1 MCILVIRTLKGVKM
15 RDTQCKATFFIGDKE
30 YTYFSLHK
38 AASHF
43 TITLSKLP
51 YTIRILL
58 ENLLAH
64 YDGDIVKEKD
74 IEKLAK
80 WEKKQ
85 KKIAE
90 IAYYPSRVVMQDFTG
105 VPCIVDFAAL
115 RDAMLAYGGDP
126 ADINPVVPIDLIVD
140 HSVQVD
146 YFGSKDALSQN
157 LSMEYGR
164 NEERYALLKWS
175 QKAFDNIRIFP
186 PGAGIVHQ
194 VNLEYIATVVTQK
207 EKEGEVI
214 LSPDTLI
221 GTDSHTTMINALGV
235 MGWGVG
241 GIEAEA
247 VALGEPYSMKIPEV
261 LGVRLVGKLAVGVT
275 ATDMV
280 LHVTQMLREEDVVE
294 KFVEFFGEGMQ
305 ALSLPD
311 RATIANMSPEYGATM
326 GFFPVDE
333 ETLRY
338 MRLTNR
344 SEEAEIAEAYLKK
357 QNLFYDAN
365 TEAEYSA
372 VVELALS
379 SIVPSIAGPSRP
391 QDRIA
396 LSDVKNEFLNMLSCD
411 YGRKVDIES
420 IYVLEDEISVQDET
434 SISTCRVTSGEVC
447 ETIKLTK
454 QDVEIC
460 DGSVVIAAITSCTNT
475 SNPSVMIG
483 AGLLARN
490 AVEKG
495 LSVPTYVKT
504 SLAPGSK
511 VVEAYLKEAGLLVYL
526 EELGFQIVGYG
537 CTTCIGNSG
546 PLDDEIQKAIVEKE
560 LIVSAVLSGN
570 RNFEARIHP
579 QVKTN
584 FLASPPLVL
593 AYALAGKMWIDFE
606 EESLGLG
613 NDGKPVYLKDIWPS
627 IEEIDSIIASVLR
640 PRMFEEKYADIL
652 EGEERWKRLEVP
664 DDKIFHWDKDS
675 TYLRL
680 PPYFENFSKDA
691 SLIEDIQEAKILLLL
706 GDSITTDHISP
717 AGKIPEEYPA
727 GQYLQGHNVAVK
739 NFNSYGSRRGNHE
752 VMMRGTF
759 ANERIKNRLVK
770 PKEGGYTLH
779 FPQKEEM
786 FIYDAA
792 MHYKVENV
800 PLIVLSGDDYGMGSS
815 RDWAAKGAQ
824 LLGVK
829 AVIATSYERIH
840 RNNLV
845 GMGVLPLEFKEG
857 ESAETLGLDGS
868 ESFTLKGLDE
878 VKAGGILKVNVL
890 KEDSTTLTF
899 EVHVRLDTPVDLKYY
914 LNGGILPYVLRERL
928 RGALS

>member
-1 MCILVIRTLKGVKM
+1 MY
-15 RDTQCKATFFIGDKE
+15 DTQFKTFLHIADKK
-30 YTYFSLHK
+30 YTCFSLTDI
-38 AASHF
+38 ASHF
-43 TITLSKLP
+43 NISLSKLP

-64 YDGDIVKEKD
+64 YDDDIVTLGD

-80 WEKKQ
+80 WKKRQ
-85 KKIAE
+85 DTVEE

-115 RDAMLAYGGDP
+115 RDAMLENGGDP
-126 ADINPVVPIDLIVD
+126 ADINPMVPIDLIVD

-157 LSMEYGR
+157 LTMEYER
-164 NEERYALLKWS
+164 NKERYALLKWS
-175 QKAFDNIRIFP
+175 QEAFDNIRIFP

-194 VNLEYIATVVTQK
+194 VNLEYIATVVTQIQ
-207 EKEGEVI
+207 KEGEVI

-221 GTDSHTTMINALGV
+221 GTDSHTTMINGLGV
-235 MGWGVG
+235 IGWGVG

-261 LGVRLVGKLAVGVT
+261 IGVRLVGKLPVGAT

-280 LHVTQMLREEDVVE
+280 LRVTQMLREEDVVE
-294 KFVEFFGEGMQ
+294 KFVEYFGEGMQ

-338 MRLTNR
+338 LRLSNR
-344 SEEAEIAEAYLKK
+344 SKEADIAEAYLKT
-357 QNLFYDAN
+357 QTLFYDAS
-365 TEAEYSA
+365 TEAEYSK
-372 VVELALS
+372 VVELDLS
-379 SIVPSIAGPSRP
+379 TIVPSIAGPSRP

-396 LSDVKNEFLNMLSCD
+396 LSDMKSEFLNMLHCD
-411 YGRKVDIES
+411 YGRKIDTLS
-420 IYVLEDEISVQDET
+420 INVLEDEMSVSNDT
-434 SISTCRVTSGEVC
+434 PIDNCRVTSGQAC
-447 ETIKLTK
+447 EIIRLGGEE
-454 QDVEIC
+454 VEIC

-495 LSVPTYVKT
+495 LSVPSYVKT

-511 VVEAYLKEAGLLVYL
+511 VVEAYLKEAGLLPYL
-526 EELGFQIVGYG
+526 ETLGFQIVGYG

-546 PLDDEIQKAIVEKE
+546 PLDAEIQKAIVEKE

-593 AYALAGKMWIDFE
+593 AYALAGKMWVDFE
-606 EESLGLG
+606 TEALGMG
-613 NDGKPVYLKDIWPS
+613 KDGKPVYLKDIWPS
-627 IEEIDSIIASVLR
+627 LEEIDAIISSTLK
-640 PRMFEEKYADIL
+640 PSMFEEKYADIL
-652 EGEERWKRLEVP
+652 EGEERWKTLKIPE
-664 DDKIFHWDKDS
+664 DKIFHWDKNS

-680 PPYFENFSKDA
+680 PPYFEYFRKEVSMIPD
-691 SLIEDIQEAKILLLL
+691 IEDAKALLLL
-706 GDSITTDHISP
+706 GDSVTTDHISP
-717 AGKIPEEYPA
+717 AGKIPGEYPA
-727 GQYLQGHNVAVK
+727 GQYLQAHGVEIK
-739 NFNSYGSRRGNHE
+739 DFNSYGSRRGNHE

-759 ANERIKNRLVK
+759 ANERIKNRLVT

-779 FPQKEEM
+779 FPKKEEM

-792 MHYKVENV
+792 MHYKAEKV
-800 PLIVLSGDDYGMGSS
+800 PLVVLCGDDYGMGSS
-815 RDWAAKGAQ
+815 RDWAAKGTQ
-824 LLGVK
+824 LLGVR

-857 ESAETLGLDGS
+857 ESSDTFGLDGS
-868 ESFTLKGLDE
+868 ESFSIEGLAE
-878 VKAGGILKVNVL
+878 VKPGSTLNVRVK
-890 KEDSTTLTF
+890 KEDGTFLSF
-899 EVHVRLDTPVDLKYY
+899 EVLVRLDTPVDLKYY
-914 LNGGILPYVLRERL
+914 INGGILPYVLRERL
-928 RGALS
+928 S

>member
-1 MCILVIRTLKGVKM
+1 M
-15 RDTQCKATFFIGDKE
+15 TQKQFKKKLQLGDKT
-30 YTYFSLHK
+30 YTYFSLDDI
-38 AASHF
+38 ASHF
-43 TITLSKLP
+43 GITLSKLP

-64 YDGDIVKEKD
+64 YDAEVVTLND

-80 WEKKQ
+80 WQ
-85 KKIAE
+85 KIQTKVQE
-90 IAYYPSRVVMQDFTG
+90 IAFYPSRVVMQDFTG
-105 VPCIVDFAAL
+105 VPCIVDFATL
-115 RDAMLAYGGDP
+115 RDAMLKHGGNP

-146 YFGSKDALSQN
+146 YFGTSDALSEN
-157 LSMEYGR
+157 LRMEYRR
-164 NEERYALLKWS
+164 NQERYTLLKWS
-175 QKAFDNIRIFP
+175 QKAFDNIRVFP

-194 VNLEYIATVVTQK
+194 VNLEYIATVVAQK
-207 EKEGEVI
+207 KQEDETI

-221 GTDSHTTMINALGV
+221 GTDSHTTMINGLGV

-261 LGVRLVGKLAVGVT
+261 VGVKLTGKLPVGAT

-280 LHVTQMLREEDVVE
+280 LHVTQMLREEEVVE

-344 SEEAEIAEAYLKK
+344 DKEADVAEVYLKK
-357 QNLFYDAN
+357 QGLFYDASSQAN
-365 TEAEYSA
+365 YTKII
-372 VVELALS
+372 ELDLHT
-379 SIVPSIAGPSRP
+379 IEPSIAGPSRP

-396 LSDVKNEFLNMLSCD
+396 LKEVKNEFLNMLTCD
-411 YGRKVDIES
+411 YGRKIDSHS
-420 IYVLEDEISVQDET
+420 IHVLEDEMAVSDEK
-434 SISTCRVTSGEVC
+434 SIDTCRIVPEQRSK
-447 ETIKLTK
+447 TIHLNNQKIEL
-454 QDVEIC
+454 C

-483 AGLLARN
+483 AGLMARN

-495 LSVPTYVKT
+495 LQVPAYVKT

-511 VVEAYLKEAGLLVYL
+511 VVEAYLKEADLLSYL
-526 EELGFQIVGYG
+526 ETLGFQIVGYG

-546 PLDDEIQKAIVEKE
+546 PLDEEIQKAILEKE

-579 QVKTN
+579 QIKTN

-593 AYALAGKMWIDFE
+593 AYALAGKMSIDFE
-606 EESLGLG
+606 EETLGIDS
-613 NDGKPVYLKDIWPS
+613 DGKAVYLKDIWPS
-627 IEEIDSIIASVLR
+627 QEEIDSIITSVLK
-640 PRMFEEKYADIL
+640 PQMFEKKYADIL
-652 EGEERWKRLEVP
+652 EGEVRWKMLEVP
-664 DDKIFHWDKDS
+664 DDTIFHWDKNS

-680 PPYFENFSKDA
+680 PPYFKEFQKDA
-691 SLIEDIQEAKILLLL
+691 SAIADIDDANALLLL
-706 GDSITTDHISP
+706 GDSVTTDHISP
-717 AGKIPEEYPA
+717 AGKIPASYPA
-727 GQYLQGHNVAVK
+727 GQYLLTHNVPQNA
-739 NFNSYGSRRGNHE
+739 FNSYGSRRGNHE

-759 ANERIKNRLVK
+759 ANERIKNKLVS
-770 PKEGGYTLH
+770 PKEGGYTVH
-779 FPQKEEM
+779 FPEKKEM
-786 FIYDAA
+786 FVYDAA
-792 MHYKVENV
+792 MHYKSEHI
-800 PLIVLSGDDYGMGSS
+800 PLMVLAGDDYGMGSS
-815 RDWAAKGAQ
+815 RDWAAKGTQ
-824 LLGVK
+824 LLGIK

-857 ESAETLGLDGS
+857 ESAESLGLDGS
-868 ESFTLKGLDE
+868 EHFSIEGLSE
-878 VKAGGILKVNVL
+878 IKAGEVLTVNVT
-890 KEDSTTLTF
+890 KEDNSTQHF
-899 EVHVRLDTPVDLKYY
+899 EVYVRLDTPVDLKYY
-914 LNGGILPYVLRERL
+914 LNGGILPYVLREKL
-928 RGALS
+928 H

>member
-1 MCILVIRTLKGVKM
+1 MTKNQFKKTLQIDNK
-15 RDTQCKATFFIGDKE
+15 T
-30 YTYFSLHK
+30 YTYFWLD
-38 AASHF
+38 AIASYYN
-43 TITLSKLP
+43 ITLSKLP

-64 YDGDIVKEKD
+64 YDGEIVTQED

-80 WEKKQ
+80 WKKNQ
-85 KKIAE
+85 DEVAE
-90 IAYYPSRVVMQDFTG
+90 IAYFPSRVVMQDFTG

-115 RDAMLAYGGDP
+115 REAILEYGGNP
-126 ADINPVVPIDLIVD
+126 SDINPVVPIDLIVD

-146 YFGSKDALSQN
+146 YFGTDDALSEN
-157 LSMEYGR
+157 LRMEYGR

-175 QKAFDNIRIFP
+175 QRAFDNIRVFP

-194 VNLEYIATVVTQK
+194 VNLEYIATVVSQK
-207 EKEGEVI
+207 ESEGEII

-221 GTDSHTTMINALGV
+221 GTDSHTTMINGLGV

-261 LGVRLVGKLAVGVT
+261 VGVRLIGKLPVGAT

-280 LHVTQMLREEDVVE
+280 LRVTQILREEEVVD

-344 SEEAEIAEAYLKK
+344 AEEAALAEVYLKK
-357 QNLFYDAN
+357 QTLFYDASV
-365 TEAEYSA
+365 EAEYTR
-372 VVELALS
+372 VVELDLRT
-379 SIVPSIAGPSRP
+379 IVPAIAGPSRP

-396 LSDVKNEFLNMLSCD
+396 LNDVKSQFLNMLSCD
-411 YGRKVDIES
+411 YGRQIDTHS
-420 IYVLEDEISVQDET
+420 INVLEDEMSVHDET
-434 SISTCRVTSGEVC
+434 PIDTCRINKGQVC
-447 ETIKLTK
+447 EKIEINHKE
-454 QDVEIC
+454 VELC

-490 AVEKG
+490 AVKKG
-495 LSVPTYVKT
+495 LEVPAYVKT

-511 VVEAYLKEAGLLVYL
+511 VVEAYLKEAGLLPHL
-526 EELGFQIVGYG
+526 ETLGFQIVGYG

-546 PLDDEIQKAIVEKE
+546 PLDEEIQKAITEKE

-579 QVKTN
+579 QIKTN

-606 EESLGLG
+606 EEALGIG
-613 NDGKPVYLKDIWPS
+613 NDGQAVYLKDIWPS
-627 IEEIDSIIASVLR
+627 QEEIDSIIASVLK

-652 EGEERWKRLEVP
+652 EGEARWKMLQIPE
-664 DDKIFHWDKDS
+664 DTIFHWDKDS

-680 PPYFENFSKDA
+680 PPYFEYFRKDA
-691 SLIEDIQEAKILLLL
+691 SVIEDIQEAKALLLL
-706 GDSITTDHISP
+706 GDSVTTDHISP
-717 AGKIPEEYPA
+717 AGKIPLSYPA
-727 GQYLQGHNVAVK
+727 GQYLLAHNVPQNA
-739 NFNSYGSRRGNHE
+739 FNSYGSRRGNHE

-759 ANERIKNRLVK
+759 ANERIKNQLVT

-779 FPQKEEM
+779 FPEKKEM
-786 FIYDAA
+786 FVYDAA
-792 MHYKVENV
+792 MHYRAEHV
-800 PLIVLSGDDYGMGSS
+800 PLVVLADDDYGMGSS
-815 RDWAAKGAQ
+815 RDWAAKGTQ

-857 ESAETLGLDGS
+857 ESAQTLGLDGS
-868 ESFTLKGLDE
+868 EYFSIEGLAE
-878 VKAGGILKVNVL
+878 VKAGGVLTVNVR
-890 KEDSTTLTF
+890 KEDKSTLSF
-899 EVHVRLDTPVDLKYY
+899 EVNVRLDTPVDLKYY
-914 LNGGILPYVLRERL
+914 LNGGILPYVLREK
-928 RGALS
+928 LS

>member
-1 MCILVIRTLKGVKM
+1 MA
-15 RDTQCKATFFIGDKE
+15 DTPYKSFLSIEGKS
-30 YTYFSLHK
+30 YTYFSLLDVAQDYH
-38 AASHF
+38 
-43 TITLSKLP
+43 ITLSKLP
-51 YTIRILL
+51 YSIRILL

-64 YDGDIVKEKD
+64 YDDNVIKQVDIQ
-74 IEKLAK
+74 KLAR
-80 WEKKQ
+80 WKKRQ
-85 KKIAE
+85 DTVEE

-105 VPCIVDFAAL
+105 VPCIVDLAAL
-115 RDAMLAYGGDP
+115 RDAMLEFGGDP
-126 ADINPVVPIDLIVD
+126 STINPVVPIDLIVD

-146 YFGSKDALSQN
+146 YFGSKDALSEN
-157 LSMEYGR
+157 LRMEYAR

-175 QKAFDNIRIFP
+175 QKAFDNIRVFP

-194 VNLEYIATVVTQK
+194 VNLEYIATVVSQI
-207 EKEGEVI
+207 EKEGETL

-261 LGVRLVGKLAVGVT
+261 LGVRLVGKLSVGVT

-280 LHVTQMLREEDVVE
+280 LSVTQLLREEDVVE

-326 GFFPVDE
+326 GFFPVDG
-333 ETLRY
+333 ETLAY

-344 SEEAEIAEAYLKK
+344 SLEADIAEVYLKK
-357 QNLFYDAN
+357 QSLFYDASV
-365 TEAEYSA
+365 EAEYTK
-372 VVELALS
+372 VVELDLS

-396 LSDVKNEFLNMLSCD
+396 LKDVKKEFLNMLSCD
-411 YGRKVDIES
+411 YGRQIDTHS
-420 IYVLEDEISVQDET
+420 INVLEDEMSVHDEALT
-434 SISTCRVTSGEVC
+434 SNCRVTTGQVC
-447 ETIKLTK
+447 ETIEINKK
-454 QDVEIC
+454 DVDLC

-483 AGLLARN
+483 AGLMARN
-490 AVEKG
+490 AVKKG
-495 LSVPTYVKT
+495 LTVHSYVKT

-511 VVEAYLKEAGLLVYL
+511 VVEAYLKEAGLLPYL
-526 EELGFQIVGYG
+526 EALGFQIVGYG

-546 PLDDEIQKAIVEKE
+546 PLDDEIQEAIVEKE

-579 QVKTN
+579 QIKTN

-593 AYALAGKMWIDFE
+593 AYALVGKMWIDFE
-606 EESLGLG
+606 TEALGMG
-613 NDGKPVYLKDIWPS
+613 TDGKPVYLKDVWPS
-627 IEEIDSIIASVLR
+627 QEEIDTLIASTLK
-640 PRMFEEKYADIL
+640 PSMFEEKYADIL
-652 EGEERWKRLEVP
+652 EGEARWKMLEIP

-680 PPYFENFSKDA
+680 PPYFEYFTKNMEPMKD
-691 SLIEDIQEAKILLLL
+691 IKEAKALLYL
-706 GDSITTDHISP
+706 GDSVTTDHISP
-717 AGKIPEEYPA
+717 AGKIPESYAA
-727 GQYLQGHNVAVK
+727 GQYLKAHNIAPK
-739 NFNSYGSRRGNHE
+739 DFNSYGSRRGNHE

-759 ANERIKNRLVK
+759 ANERIKNKLVS
-770 PKEGGYTLH
+770 PKEGGYTL
-779 FPQKEEM
+779 FLPKKEQM
-786 FIYDAA
+786 SIYDAA
-792 MHYKVENV
+792 MHYNVENA
-800 PLIVLSGDDYGMGSS
+800 PRIVLCGDDYGMGSS
-815 RDWAAKGAQ
+815 RDWAAKGTQ

-857 ESAETLGLDGS
+857 ESAETLALDGS
-868 ESFTLKGLDE
+868 ESFTILGLNKVE
-878 VKAGGILKVNVL
+878 AGGFLNVEVRQ
-890 KEDSTTLTF
+890 EDGITFTF
-899 EVHVRLDTPVDLKYY
+899 EVKVRLDTPVDLKYY
-914 LNGGILPYVLRERL
+914 HNGGILPYVLRQRL
-928 RGALS
+928 N

>member
-1 MCILVIRTLKGVKM
+1 MT
-15 RDTQCKATFFIGDKE
+15 DTYFKSSLSVADKT
-30 YTYFSLHK
+30 YTYFSLNKITHY
-38 AASHF
+38 F
-43 TITLSKLP
+43 NRTLSKLP

-64 YDGDIVKEKD
+64 YDGEIVTQED
-74 IEKLAK
+74 IEKLVK
-80 WEKKQ
+80 WKKKQ
-85 KKIAE
+85 DKVEE

-115 RDAMLAYGGDP
+115 RDAMLEYGGDP
-126 ADINPVVPIDLIVD
+126 SRINPKVPIDLIVD

-146 YFGSKDALSQN
+146 HFGSKDALSQN
-157 LSMEYGR
+157 LTMEYQR
-164 NEERYALLKWS
+164 NKERYALLKWS
-175 QKAFDNIRIFP
+175 QEAFDNIRVFP

-194 VNLEYIATVVTQK
+194 VNLEYIATVVTQVAK
-207 EKEGEVI
+207 EEEII

-221 GTDSHTTMINALGV
+221 GTDSHTTMINGLGV

-247 VALGEPYSMKIPEV
+247 VALGEPYNMKIPEV
-261 LGVRLVGKLAVGVT
+261 IGVRLTGKLPVGVT

-280 LHVTQMLREEDVVE
+280 LHITQILREEDVVE
-294 KFVEFFGEGMQ
+294 KFVEFFGDGMQ

-311 RATIANMSPEYGATM
+311 RATVANMAPEYGATM

-333 ETLRY
+333 ETLCY

-344 SEEAEIAEAYLKK
+344 SKEADIAEVYLKE
-357 QNLFYDAN
+357 QMLFYDAN
-365 TEAEYSA
+365 TEAEYSKMI
-372 VVELALS
+372 ELDLGT
-379 SIVPSIAGPSRP
+379 IVPSIAGPSRP

-396 LSDVKNEFLNMLSCD
+396 LPDVKSEFLNILSCD
-411 YGRKVDIES
+411 YGRKIDTHS
-420 IYVLEDEISVQDET
+420 INVLENEMSVHDENPIN
-434 SISTCRVTSGEVC
+434 TCRVTSGQVC
-447 ETIKLTK
+447 ETIKLEK
-454 QDVEIC
+454 NDVELC

-490 AVEKG
+490 AVKKG
-495 LSVPTYVKT
+495 LSVPSYVKT

-511 VVEAYLKEAGLLVYL
+511 VVEAYLKEAALLPYL
-526 EELGFQIVGYG
+526 ETLGFQIVGYG

-546 PLDDEIQKAIVEKE
+546 PLNEEIQKAIIEKE

-579 QVKTN
+579 QIKTN

-606 EESLGLG
+606 EEALGIG
-613 NDGKPVYLKDIWPS
+613 TDGKPVYLKDIWPAQ
-627 IEEIDSIIASVLR
+627 EEIDSIIASVLK
-640 PRMFEEKYADIL
+640 PQMFEEKYADIL
-652 EGEERWKRLEVP
+652 EGEERWKMLEIP
-664 DDKIFHWDKDS
+664 DDKIFHWNKDS

-680 PPYFENFSKDA
+680 PPYFEYFKKDA
-691 SLIEDIQEAKILLLL
+691 SAIEDIKEAKLLLLL
-706 GDSITTDHISP
+706 GDSVTTDHISP
-717 AGKIPEEYPA
+717 AGKIPEKYPA
-727 GQYLQGHNVAVK
+727 GQYLLAHNVTPGA
-739 NFNSYGSRRGNHE
+739 FNSYGSRRGNHE

-759 ANERIKNRLVK
+759 ANERIKNRLVA
-770 PKEGGYTLH
+770 PKEGGYTVH
-779 FPQKEEM
+779 FPDKKEM
-786 FIYDAA
+786 FVYDAA

-800 PLIVLSGDDYGMGSS
+800 PLLILAGNDYGMGSS
-815 RDWAAKGAQ
+815 RDWAAKGTQ

-868 ESFTLKGLDE
+868 ESFSLLGLAE
-878 VKAGGILKVNVL
+878 LKAGGVLMVKVK
-890 KEDSTTLTF
+890 KEDGRTLSF
-899 EVHVRLDTPVDLKYY
+899 EVKVRLDTPVDLTYY
-914 LNGGILPYVLRERL
+914 FNGGILPYVLREQL
-928 RGALS
+928 KD

>member
-1 MCILVIRTLKGVKM
+1 MT
-15 RDTQCKATFFIGDKE
+15 DTQFKSSLFIGDKN
-30 YTYFSLHK
+30 YTYYSLNEL
-38 AASHF
+38 ATYF
-43 TITLSKLP
+43 NITLSKLP

-64 YDGDIVKEKD
+64 YDGEIVTQNDIKN
-74 IEKLAK
+74 LAK
-80 WEKKQ
+80 WEKCQ
-85 KKIAE
+85 KTVKD

-115 RDAMLAYGGDP
+115 RDAMMKYGGNP
-126 ADINPVVPIDLIVD
+126 SDINPVVPIDLIVD

-146 YFGSKDALSQN
+146 YFGTKDALSEN
-157 LSMEYGR
+157 LRMEYGR
-164 NEERYALLKWS
+164 NKERYALLKWS
-175 QKAFDNIRIFP
+175 QKAFDNIRVFP

-194 VNLEYIATVVTQK
+194 VNLEYIATIVAQR
-207 EKEGEVI
+207 ENEGETI

-261 LGVRLVGKLAVGVT
+261 IGVRLVGKLPAGAT

-280 LHVTQMLREEDVVE
+280 LRVTQRLREEEVVE

-344 SEEAEIAEAYLKK
+344 RKKADLAEVYLKK
-357 QNLFYDAN
+357 QTLFYDGSV
-365 TEAEYSA
+365 EAEYSK
-372 VVELALS
+372 VIELNLA
-379 SIVPSIAGPSRP
+379 SIVPSVAGPSRP

-396 LSDVKNEFLNMLSCD
+396 LSDVKSEFLNMLTYD
-411 YGRKVDIES
+411 YGRKIDTHS
-420 IYVLEDEISVQDET
+420 INILEDEMSVQDERT
-434 SISTCRVTSGEVC
+434 IDACRITAGQAC
-447 ETIKLTK
+447 ETIRLNKK
-454 QDVEIC
+454 DVELC

-495 LSVPTYVKT
+495 LSVPAYVKT

-511 VVEAYLKEAGLLVYL
+511 VVEAYLKEAELLPHL
-526 EELGFQIVGYG
+526 ETLGFQIVGYG

-546 PLDDEIQKAIVEKE
+546 PLDDEIQRAIEEKG

-579 QVKTN
+579 KIKTN

-606 EESLGLG
+606 EEALGIG
-613 NDGKPVYLKDIWPS
+613 SDGKAVYLKDIWPS
-627 IEEIDSIIASVLR
+627 SEEIDMIIYSVLK

-652 EGEERWKRLEVP
+652 EGEARWKMLDIP
-664 DDKIFHWDKDS
+664 DDSIFQWDKES
-675 TYLRL
+675 TYLRR
-680 PPYFENFSKDA
+680 PPYFDYFRKDA
-691 SLIEDIQEAKILLLL
+691 AMIQDIEGAKILLLL
-706 GDSITTDHISP
+706 GDSVTTDHISP
-717 AGKIPEEYPA
+717 AGKIPKTYPA
-727 GQYLQGHNVAVK
+727 GEYLLTHNVAP
-739 NFNSYGSRRGNHE
+739 NTFNSYGSRRGNHE
-752 VMMRGTF
+752 VMLRGTF
-759 ANERIKNRLVK
+759 ANERIKNKLVA

-779 FPQKEEM
+779 FPLKEEM
-786 FIYDAA
+786 FTYDAA
-792 MHYKVENV
+792 MHYKSEHV
-800 PLIVLSGDDYGMGSS
+800 PLVVLAGDDYGMGSS
-815 RDWAAKGAQ
+815 RDWAAKGTQ

-857 ESAETLGLDGS
+857 ESAEILGLDGS
-868 ESFTLKGLDE
+868 ETLSMEGLSD
-878 VKAGGILKVNVL
+878 VKAGGVLTVKVK
-890 KEDSTTLTF
+890 KENAITFSF
-899 EVHVRLDTPVDLKYY
+899 EVNVRLDTPVDLKYY
-914 LNGGILPYVLRERL
+914 LNGGILPYVLREK
-928 RGALS
+928 LS

>member
-1 MCILVIRTLKGVKM
+1 MTDALYRCFLSI
-15 RDTQCKATFFIGDKE
+15 DDKK
-30 YTYFSLHK
+30 YTYFSLNKITHY
-38 AASHF
+38 F
-43 TITLSKLP
+43 NGTLSRLP

-64 YDGDIVKEKD
+64 YDGEIVTQED
-74 IEKLAK
+74 IEKLVK
-80 WEKKQ
+80 WKKRQ
-85 KKIAE
+85 DRVEE

-115 RDAMLAYGGDP
+115 RDAMLEYGEDP
-126 ADINPVVPIDLIVD
+126 SRINPVVPIDLIVD

-146 YFGSKDALSQN
+146 YFASKDALSQN
-157 LSMEYGR
+157 LAMEYQR
-164 NEERYALLKWS
+164 NKERYALLKWA
-175 QKAFDNIRIFP
+175 QEAFDNIRVFP

-194 VNLEYIATVVTQK
+194 VNLEYIATVVTQVQK
-207 EKEGEVI
+207 EEEII

-221 GTDSHTTMINALGV
+221 GTDSHTTMINGLGV

-261 LGVRLVGKLAVGVT
+261 IGVRLTGKLSVGVT

-280 LHVTQMLREEDVVE
+280 LRVTEMLRKEDVVE

-311 RATIANMSPEYGATM
+311 RATIANMAPEYGATI

-344 SEEAEIAEAYLKK
+344 SKEADIAEVYLKE
-357 QNLFYDAN
+357 QMLFYDASV
-365 TEAEYSA
+365 EAEYTK
-372 VVELALS
+372 VITLDLGT
-379 SIVPSIAGPSRP
+379 IVPSIAGPSRP

-396 LSDVKNEFLNMLSCD
+396 LPDVKGEFFHILSCD
-411 YGRKVDIES
+411 YGRKIDTHS
-420 IYVLEDEISVQDET
+420 INVLEDEMSVHDE
-434 SISTCRVTSGEVC
+434 IPIDTCRVTSGQVC
-447 ETIKLTK
+447 ETMKLDK
-454 QDVEIC
+454 KDVELC

-490 AVEKG
+490 AVKKG
-495 LSVPTYVKT
+495 LTVPAYVKT

-511 VVEAYLKEAGLLVYL
+511 VVEAYLKEAELMPHL
-526 EELGFQIVGYG
+526 ETLGFQIVGYG

-546 PLDDEIQKAIVEKE
+546 PLDEEIQKAIVEKG

-606 EESLGLG
+606 EEPLGIAT
-613 NDGKPVYLKDIWPS
+613 DGKPVYLKDIWPS
-627 IEEIDSIIASVLR
+627 QEEIDSIIASVLK
-640 PRMFEEKYADIL
+640 PQIFEEKYADIL
-652 EGEERWKRLEVP
+652 EGEERWKMLEIP

-680 PPYFENFSKDA
+680 PPYFEYFKKDA
-691 SLIEDIQEAKILLLL
+691 SAMEDIKEAKLLLLL
-706 GDSITTDHISP
+706 GDSVTTDHISP
-717 AGKIPEEYPA
+717 AGKIPEKYPA
-727 GQYLQGHNVAVK
+727 GQYLLAHNITPDA
-739 NFNSYGSRRGNHE
+739 FNSYGSRRGNHE

-759 ANERIKNRLVK
+759 ANERIKNRLVR

-779 FPQKEEM
+779 FPEKKEM
-786 FIYDAA
+786 FVYDAA
-792 MHYKVENV
+792 MHYKVENI
-800 PLIVLSGDDYGMGSS
+800 PLVVLAGDDYGMGSS
-815 RDWAAKGAQ
+815 RDWAAKGTQ

-829 AVIATSYERIH
+829 AVMATSYERIH

-868 ESFTLKGLDE
+868 ESFSILGLAE
-878 VKAGGILKVNVL
+878 LKAGGILMVKV
-890 KEDSTTLTF
+890 KKKDGTTFGF
-899 EVHVRLDTPVDLKYY
+899 EVKVRLDTPVDLKYY
-914 LNGGILPYVLRERL
+914 LNGGILPYVLREQL
-928 RGALS
+928 KD

>member
-1 MCILVIRTLKGVKM
+1 MT
-15 RDTQCKATFFIGDKE
+15 DTQHKE
-30 YTYFSLHK
+30 TLLHAGKTYRYYSLPSI
-38 AASHF
+38 AQHF
-43 TITLSKLP
+43 QIDLSKLP

-58 ENLLAH
+58 ENLLVH
-64 YDGDIVKEKD
+64 CDGEIVTQAD

-80 WEKKQ
+80 WKRTQERVE
-85 KKIAE
+85 E
-90 IAYYPSRVVMQDFTG
+90 IAYYPARVVMQDFTG

-115 RDAMLAYGGDP
+115 RDAMVAYGGDP
-126 ADINPVVPIDLIVD
+126 SKINPMVPIDLIVD

-146 YFGSKDALSQN
+146 YYGNKEALAEN
-157 LSMEYGR
+157 LRMEYGR
-164 NEERYALLKWS
+164 NKERYTLLKWS
-175 QKAFDNIRIFP
+175 QKAFDNIRVFP

-194 VNLEYIATVVTQK
+194 VNLEYIATVVAQK
-207 EKEGEVI
+207 EQEGETI

-247 VALGEPYSMKIPEV
+247 VALGQPYSMKIPEV
-261 LGVRLVGKLAVGVT
+261 IGVRLIGKLPVGAT

-280 LHVTQMLREEDVVE
+280 LRVTQMLRQEDVVE

-344 SEEAEIAEAYLKK
+344 SEAADLAEVYLKT
-357 QNLFYDAN
+357 QSLFYDAS
-365 TEAEYSA
+365 TEALYSK
-372 VVELALS
+372 VVELDLG

-396 LSDVKNEFLNMLSCD
+396 LKDVKKEFLHMLSCD
-411 YGRKVDIES
+411 YGRAIDTHS
-420 IYVLEDEISVQDET
+420 INVLEDEMSVPDNT
-434 SISTCRVTSGEVC
+434 SIETCRMRAEQVC
-447 ETIKLTK
+447 ETIQLNH
-454 QDVEIC
+454 QEVELC

-475 SNPSVMIG
+475 SNPSVMVG
-483 AGLLARN
+483 AGILARN
-490 AVEKG
+490 AVQKG
-495 LSVPTYVKT
+495 LSVPAYVKT

-511 VVEAYLKEAGLLVYL
+511 VVEAYLKEAGLLEAL
-526 EELGFQIVGYG
+526 ETLGFGIVGYG

-546 PLDDEIQKAIVEKE
+546 PLHASIQEAIVEKG

-593 AYALAGKMWIDFE
+593 AYALAGKMSIDFE
-606 EESLGLG
+606 TEALGMG
-613 NDGKPVYLKDIWPS
+613 YDGKAVYLKELWPAQ
-627 IEEIDSIIASVLR
+627 EEIDSIIASVLK
-640 PRMFEEKYADIL
+640 PHMFAQKYADIL
-652 EGEERWKRLEVP
+652 EGEARWKMLEIP
-664 DDKIFHWDKDS
+664 DDNIFHWNKDS

-680 PPYFENFSKDA
+680 PPYFDNFRKNATTIENIEQAKA
-691 SLIEDIQEAKILLLL
+691 LLIL
-706 GDSITTDHISP
+706 GDSVTTDHISP
-717 AGKIPEEYPA
+717 AGKIPETYPA
-727 GQYLQGHNVAVK
+727 GQYLKAHNVQPSA
-739 NFNSYGSRRGNHE
+739 FNSYGSRRGNHE
-752 VMMRGTF
+752 VMIRGTF
-759 ANERIKNRLVK
+759 ANERIKNLLVA
-770 PKEGGYTLH
+770 PKEGGYTVH
-779 FPQKEEM
+779 FPDKKEM
-786 FIYDAA
+786 FVYDAA
-792 MHYKVENV
+792 MQYKLEQV
-800 PLIVLSGDDYGMGSS
+800 PLLVLAGDDYGMGSS
-815 RDWAAKGAQ
+815 RDWAAKGTQ

-829 AVIATSYERIH
+829 ALIATSYERIH

-845 GMGVLPLEFKEG
+845 GMGVLPLEFKTG
-857 ESAETLGLDGS
+857 ESAATLGLDGS
-868 ESFTLKGLDE
+868 ESFTIEGLSNL
-878 VKAGGILKVNVL
+878 KAGGVVTVKVEKTNGEVL
-890 KEDSTTLTF
+890 VFDAI
-899 EVHVRLDTPVDLKYY
+899 VRLDTPVDLKYY

-928 RGALS
+928 S

>member
-1 MCILVIRTLKGVKM
+1 MNTIQLKASLPIAGKV
-15 RDTQCKATFFIGDKE
+15 
-30 YTYFSLHK
+30 YTYFSLPDI
-38 AASHF
+38 ATHF
-43 TITLSKLP
+43 NISLSKLP

-64 YDGDIVKEKD
+64 YDDNSVTLGD

-80 WEKKQ
+80 WKKRQ
-85 KKIAE
+85 DKVEE
-90 IAYYPSRVVMQDFTG
+90 IAYYPLRVVMQDFTG

-115 RDAMLAYGGDP
+115 RDAMLVHGGDP

-146 YFGSKDALSQN
+146 YFGSRDALSQN
-157 LSMEYGR
+157 LTMEYQR
-164 NEERYALLKWS
+164 NKERYALLKWS
-175 QKAFDNIRIFP
+175 QEAFENIRVFP

-194 VNLEYIATVVTQK
+194 VNLEYIATVVTQIQK
-207 EKEGEVI
+207 KDEII

-221 GTDSHTTMINALGV
+221 GTDSHTTMINGIGV

-261 LGVRLVGKLAVGVT
+261 TGVRLVGKLPLGAT

-280 LHVTQMLREEDVVE
+280 LRVTEMLREEDVVE
-294 KFVEFFGEGMQ
+294 KFVEYFGEGMQ

-338 MRLTNR
+338 LRLTNR
-344 SEEAEIAEAYLKK
+344 SKEAAIAEAYLKT
-357 QNLFYDAN
+357 QILFYDPG
-365 TEAEYSA
+365 TEAEYSK
-372 VVELALS
+372 VIELDLS
-379 SIVPSIAGPSRP
+379 TIVPSLAGPSRP

-396 LSDVKNEFLNMLSCD
+396 LSDMKNEFLTMLHCD
-411 YGRKVDIES
+411 YGRKIDARS
-420 IYVLEDEISVQDET
+420 INVLEDEMSVLNEAPT
-434 SISTCRVTSGEVC
+434 GHCRVVSGYAC
-447 ETIKLTK
+447 ETIRVGEEE
-454 QDVEIC
+454 VELC

-495 LSVPTYVKT
+495 LDVPAYVKT

-511 VVEAYLKEAGLLVYL
+511 VVEAYLKETALLPYL
-526 EELGFQIVGYG
+526 ETLGFQIVGYG

-546 PLDDEIQKAIVEKE
+546 PLPLEIQKAIVEKE

-606 EESLGLG
+606 SEALGTG
-613 NDGKPVYLKDIWPS
+613 NDGKPVYLKDIWPAQ
-627 IEEIDSIIASVLR
+627 EEIDALITSTLDPA
-640 PRMFEEKYADIL
+640 MFEEKYADIL
-652 EGEERWKRLEVP
+652 EGEERWKTLEVAE
-664 DDKIFHWDKDS
+664 DKIFHWDKDS

-680 PPYFENFSKDA
+680 PTYFEDFQKEA
-691 SLIEDIQEAKILLLL
+691 SLVSDIEDAKVLLLL
-706 GDSITTDHISP
+706 GDSVTTDHISP
-717 AGKIPEEYPA
+717 AGKIPESYPA
-727 GQYLQGHNVAVK
+727 GQYLRDHGVEVK
-739 NFNSYGSRRGNHE
+739 DFNSYGSRRGNHE

-759 ANERIKNRLVK
+759 ANERIKNLLVR
-770 PKEGGYTLH
+770 PKEGGVTLS
-779 FPQKEEM
+779 FPAKEET

-792 MHYKVENV
+792 MAYKRQNV
-800 PLIVLSGDDYGMGSS
+800 PLIIFSGDDYGMGSS
-815 RDWAAKGAQ
+815 RDWAAKGTD

-845 GMGVLPLEFKEG
+845 GMGVLPLEFIQG
-857 ESAETLGLDGS
+857 ESAKYFGLDGS
-868 ESFTLKGLDE
+868 ESFSIEGLDTLQPGGLLT
-878 VKAGGILKVNVL
+878 VKVK
-890 KEDSTTLTF
+890 KEDDSLFSF

-914 LNGGILPYVLRERL
+914 INGGILPYVLREK
-928 RGALS
+928 LS

>member
-1 MCILVIRTLKGVKM
+1 ML
-15 RDTQCKATFFIGDKE
+15 DTHFKSSLSVEDKV
-30 YTYFSLHK
+30 YTYYSLNEL
-38 AASHF
+38 ATYF
-43 TITLSKLP
+43 NITLSKLP

-64 YDGDIVKEKD
+64 YDDEIVTQND

-80 WEKKQ
+80 WKKHQ
-85 KKIAE
+85 ETVEE

-115 RDAMLAYGGDP
+115 RDAMLEYGGDP
-126 ADINPVVPIDLIVD
+126 SDINPVVPIDLIVD

-146 YFGSKDALSQN
+146 YFGTEDALSEN
-157 LSMEYGR
+157 LRMEYGR

-175 QKAFDNIRIFP
+175 QKAFDNIRVFP

-194 VNLEYIATVVTQK
+194 VNLEYIATVVAQR
-207 EKEGEVI
+207 EKEGEMV

-261 LGVRLVGKLAVGVT
+261 VGVRLVGTLPIGAT

-280 LHVTQMLREEDVVE
+280 LRVTQRLREEEVVE

-338 MRLTNR
+338 LRLTNR
-344 SEEAEIAEAYLKK
+344 SKDAELAEVYLKK
-357 QNLFYDAN
+357 QTLFYDASV
-365 TEAEYSA
+365 EAEYSK
-372 VVELALS
+372 VIELNLAN
-379 SIVPSIAGPSRP
+379 IVPAVAGPSRP

-396 LSDVKNEFLNMLSCD
+396 LSDVKSEFLNMLGCD
-411 YGRKVDIES
+411 YGRKIDAYS
-420 IYVLEDEISVQDET
+420 IHVLEDEMAVSDATRID
-434 SISTCRVTSGEVC
+434 TCRVISGQVC
-447 ETIKLTK
+447 ETIKLNK
-454 QDVEIC
+454 KDVELC

-490 AVEKG
+490 AVKKG
-495 LSVPTYVKT
+495 LSVPAYVKT

-511 VVEAYLKEAGLLVYL
+511 VVEAYLKEAALLPHL
-526 EELGFQIVGYG
+526 ETLGFQIVGYG

-546 PLDDEIQKAIVEKE
+546 PLDSEIQRAIEEKG

-579 QVKTN
+579 QIKTN

-593 AYALAGKMWIDFE
+593 AYALAGKMWIDFAE
-606 EESLGLG
+606 EALGIG
-613 NDGKPVYLKDIWPS
+613 SDGEAVYLKDIWPLQ
-627 IEEIDSIIASVLR
+627 EEIDAIIASVLK

-652 EGEERWKRLEVP
+652 EGEARWKMLEIP
-664 DDKIFHWDKDS
+664 DDTIFHWKKDS

-680 PPYFENFSKDA
+680 PPYFEYFRKDVTT
-691 SLIEDIQEAKILLLL
+691 IEDIKEANMLLLL
-706 GDSITTDHISP
+706 GDSVTTDHISP
-717 AGKIPEEYPA
+717 AGKIAEKYPA
-727 GQYLQGHNVAVK
+727 GQYLLAHNVDPDA
-739 NFNSYGSRRGNHE
+739 FNSYGSRRGNHE

-759 ANERIKNRLVK
+759 ANERIKNKLVA

-779 FPQKEEM
+779 FPLKEEM

-792 MHYKVENV
+792 MHYKSEHI
-800 PLIVLSGDDYGMGSS
+800 PLVVLSGDDYGMGSS
-815 RDWAAKGAQ
+815 RDWAAKGTQ

-868 ESFTLKGLDE
+868 ENFSIEGLAE
-878 VKAGGILKVNVL
+878 VKAGGVLTVNVI
-890 KEDSTTLTF
+890 KEDGSTLRF
-899 EVHVRLDTPVDLKYY
+899 EVNVRLDTPVDLKYY

-928 RGALS
+928 N

>member
-1 MCILVIRTLKGVKM
+1 MTDIQFTRPLSIY
-15 RDTQCKATFFIGDKE
+15 DKE
-30 YTYFSLHK
+30 YTYYSLNEI
-38 AASHF
+38 ATYF
-43 TITLSKLP
+43 NITLSKLP

-64 YDGDIVKEKD
+64 IDGETVTLSD

-80 WEKKQ
+80 WEKNQ
-85 KKIAE
+85 KTVEE

-126 ADINPVVPIDLIVD
+126 ETINPVVPIDLIVD

-146 YFGSKDALSQN
+146 YFGTDDAMSKN
-157 LSMEYGR
+157 LRMEYER

-175 QKAFDNIRIFP
+175 QKAFDNIRVFP

-194 VNLEYIATVVTQK
+194 VNLEYISTVVTQR
-207 EKEGEVI
+207 EKEGVPV

-261 LGVRLVGKLAVGVT
+261 IGVRLVGKLPVGAT
-275 ATDMV
+275 ATDLV
-280 LHVTQMLREEDVVE
+280 LRVTQRLREEDVVD
-294 KFVEFFGEGMQ
+294 KFVEFLGVGMQ
-305 ALSLPD
+305 TLSLPD
-311 RATIANMSPEYGATM
+311 RATIANMSPEYGTTM

-338 MRLTNR
+338 LRLTNR
-344 SEEAEIAEAYLKK
+344 SKEADLAEVYLKK
-357 QNLFYDAN
+357 QTLFYDVN
-365 TEAEYSA
+365 VEAEYSQMI
-372 VVELALS
+372 ELDLS
-379 SIVPSIAGPSRP
+379 TIVPSIAGPSRP

-396 LSDVKNEFLNMLSCD
+396 LGDVKSVFLNMLTCD
-411 YGRKVDIES
+411 YGRKIDAYS
-420 IYVLEDEISVQDET
+420 LNVLEDEMSVHDT
-434 SISTCRVTSGEVC
+434 IRVDTCRVTSGQVC
-447 ETIKLTK
+447 DTIKLNQTEVK
-454 QDVEIC
+454 LC

-490 AVEKG
+490 AVKKG
-495 LSVPTYVKT
+495 LTVPAYVKT

-511 VVEAYLKEAGLLVYL
+511 VVEAYLKEAELLPHL
-526 EELGFQIVGYG
+526 ETLGFQIVGYG

-579 QVKTN
+579 QIKTN

-606 EESLGLG
+606 DEPLGIG
-613 NDGKPVYLKDIWPS
+613 NDGQAVYLKDIWPS
-627 IEEIDSIIASVLR
+627 QGEIDSIIASVLK

-652 EGEERWKRLEVP
+652 EGEARWKMLKIPE
-664 DDKIFHWDKDS
+664 DTIFHWDKNS

-680 PPYFENFSKDA
+680 PPYFDHFKKNVDT
-691 SLIEDIQEAKILLLL
+691 IEDILEAKTLLLL
-706 GDSITTDHISP
+706 GDSVTTDHISP
-717 AGKIPEEYPA
+717 AGKIPENYPA
-727 GQYLQGHNVAVK
+727 GEYLIAQHINPTA
-739 NFNSYGSRRGNHE
+739 FNSYGSRRGNHE

-759 ANERIKNRLVK
+759 ANERIKNKLVS

-779 FPQKEEM
+779 FPTKEEM

-792 MHYKVENV
+792 MQYKSENV
-800 PLIVLSGDDYGMGSS
+800 PLVVITGDDYGMGSS
-815 RDWAAKGAQ
+815 RDWAAKGTQ

-845 GMGVLPLEFKEG
+845 GMGVLPLEFKAG
-857 ESAETLGLDGS
+857 ESAETFGLDGS
-868 ESFTLKGLDE
+868 ENFTIEGLAE
-878 VKAGGILKVNVL
+878 VKARGVLTVNVT
-890 KEDSTTLTF
+890 KKDNSTLSF
-899 EVHVRLDTPVDLKYY
+899 EVNVRLDTPVDLKYY
-914 LNGGILPYVLRERL
+914 LN
-928 RGALS
+928 

>member
-1 MCILVIRTLKGVKM
+1 MTEI
-15 RDTQCKATFFIGDKE
+15 QQKAMLSHADK
-30 YTYFSLHK
+30 TYRYYSLPAIAK
-38 AASHF
+38 YF
-43 TITLSKLP
+43 QIDLSVLP

-64 YDGDIVKEKD
+64 YDGDIVTQSD

-80 WEKKQ
+80 WKCKQ
-85 KKIAE
+85 ARVEE
-90 IAYYPSRVVMQDFTG
+90 IAYYPARVVMQDFTG

-126 ADINPVVPIDLIVD
+126 AKINPLVPIDLIVD

-146 YFGSKDALSQN
+146 YYGNKEALAEN
-157 LSMEYGR
+157 LRMEYGR
-164 NEERYALLKWS
+164 NEERYTLLKWS
-175 QKAFDNIRIFP
+175 QKAFDNIRVFP

-194 VNLEYIATVVTQK
+194 VNLEYIATVVSKK
-207 EKEGEVI
+207 EKDGEIV

-247 VALGEPYSMKIPEV
+247 VALGQPYSMKIPEV
-261 LGVRLVGKLAVGVT
+261 IGVRLVGKLPVGAT

-280 LHVTQMLREEDVVE
+280 LRVTQMLRQEDVVE
-294 KFVEFFGEGMQ
+294 KFVEFFGEGMK
-305 ALSLPD
+305 ALSLPN
-311 RATIANMSPEYGATM
+311 RATISNMAPEYGATM

-338 MRLTNR
+338 MHLTNR
-344 SEEAEIAEAYLKK
+344 AEEADLAEVYLKT
-357 QNLFYDAN
+357 QHLFYDGS
-365 TEAEYSA
+365 TEAVYTK
-372 VVELALS
+372 VVELDLDT
-379 SIVPSIAGPSRP
+379 IVPSIAGPSRP

-396 LSDVKNEFLNMLSCD
+396 LKDVKNEFLNMLSCD
-411 YGRKVDIES
+411 YGRAIDTHS
-420 IYVLEDEISVQDET
+420 INVLEDEMSVPDNTPIE
-434 SISTCRVTSGEVC
+434 TCRMTVGKVC
-447 ETIKLTK
+447 ETIKLDHK
-454 QDVEIC
+454 DVELC

-483 AGLLARN
+483 AGILARN
-490 AVEKG
+490 AVQKG
-495 LSVPTYVKT
+495 LRVPDYVKT

-511 VVEAYLKEAGLLVYL
+511 VVEAYLKEAGLLEKL
-526 EELGFQIVGYG
+526 ETLGFGIVGYG

-546 PLDDEIQKAIVEKE
+546 PLHASIQKAIVEKE

-579 QVKTN
+579 QIKTN

-606 EESLGLG
+606 TEALGIG
-613 NDGKPVYLKDIWPS
+613 NDGKAVYLKDIWPAQ
-627 IEEIDSIIASVLR
+627 EEIDSIIASVLK
-640 PRMFEEKYADIL
+640 PHMFAQKYADIL
-652 EGEERWKRLEVP
+652 EGEERWKMLEIP
-664 DDKIFHWDKDS
+664 DDNIFHWDKDS

-680 PPYFENFSKDA
+680 PLYFDNFQKDVKSIEN
-691 SLIEDIQEAKILLLL
+691 IEQAKALLVL
-706 GDSITTDHISP
+706 GDSVTTDHISP
-717 AGKIPEEYPA
+717 AGKIPEKYPA
-727 GQYLQGHNVAVK
+727 GQYLKAHNVSPLA
-739 NFNSYGSRRGNHE
+739 FNSYGSRRGNHE

-759 ANERIKNRLVK
+759 ANERIKNLLVA

-779 FPQKEEM
+779 FPEKKEM
-786 FIYDAA
+786 FVYDAA
-792 MHYKVENV
+792 MHYSLEHV
-800 PLIVLSGDDYGMGSS
+800 PLLVLAGDDYGMGSS
-815 RDWAAKGAQ
+815 RDWAAKGTQ

-845 GMGVLPLEFKEG
+845 GMGVLPLEFKAG
-857 ESAETLGLDGS
+857 DSAETLGLDGS
-868 ESFTLKGLDE
+868 EYFSIERLAE
-878 VKAGGILKVNVL
+878 VKAGGVLSVKVEKLNG
-890 KEDSTTLTF
+890 EASAF
-899 EVHVRLDTPVDLKYY
+899 EVIVRLDTPVDVKYY

-928 RGALS
+928 S

>member
-1 MCILVIRTLKGVKM
+1 MTKHQFQKTL
-15 RDTQCKATFFIGDKE
+15 QIGSHT
-30 YTYFSLHK
+30 YTYFSLDDI
-38 AASHF
+38 ASHF
-43 TITLSKLP
+43 GITLSKLP

-64 YDGDIVKEKD
+64 YEGEVVTLSD

-80 WEKKQ
+80 WQ
-85 KKIAE
+85 KIQTKAEE
-90 IAYYPSRVVMQDFTG
+90 IAFYPSRVVMQDFTG

-115 RDAMLAYGGDP
+115 RDAMLEHGGNP

-146 YFGSKDALSQN
+146 YFGTSDALSEN
-157 LSMEYGR
+157 LRMEYGR
-164 NEERYALLKWS
+164 NQERYALLKWS
-175 QKAFDNIRIFP
+175 QKAFDNIRVFP

-194 VNLEYIATVVTQK
+194 VNLEYIATVVAQK
-207 EKEGEVI
+207 EKEGERI

-221 GTDSHTTMINALGV
+221 GTDSHTTMINGLGV

-261 LGVRLVGKLAVGVT
+261 VGVRLTGKLPVGAT

-280 LHVTQMLREEDVVE
+280 LRVTQMLREEEVVE

-344 SEEAEIAEAYLKK
+344 DKEADVAEVYLKR
-357 QNLFYDAN
+357 QGLFYDAS
-365 TEAEYSA
+365 TQADYTK
-372 VVELALS
+372 VIELNLHT
-379 SIVPSIAGPSRP
+379 IEPSIAGPSRP

-396 LSDVKNEFLNMLSCD
+396 LKDVKNEFLNMLTCD
-411 YGRKVDIES
+411 YGREIDTHS
-420 IYVLEDEISVQDET
+420 INVLEDEMAVSDEKT
-434 SISTCRVTSGEVC
+434 IDTCRIIPGQVC
-447 ETIKLTK
+447 ETIKLNK
-454 QDVEIC
+454 KDVELC

-483 AGLLARN
+483 AGLMARN
-490 AVEKG
+490 AVQKG
-495 LSVPTYVKT
+495 LEVPAYVKT

-511 VVEAYLKEAGLLVYL
+511 VVEAYLKEADLLPHL
-526 EELGFQIVGYG
+526 ETLGFQIVGYG

-546 PLDDEIQKAIVEKE
+546 PLDDEIQKAILEKE

-579 QVKTN
+579 QIKTN
-584 FLASPPLVL
+584 FLASPPLVV

-606 EESLGLG
+606 EEALGIG
-613 NDGKPVYLKDIWPS
+613 NDGKAVYLKDIWPS
-627 IEEIDSIIASVLR
+627 QEEIDSIIASVLK
-640 PRMFEEKYADIL
+640 PQMFEEKYADIL
-652 EGEERWKRLEVP
+652 EGEVRWKMLEVP
-664 DDKIFHWDKDS
+664 DDTIFHWDKDS

-680 PPYFENFSKDA
+680 PPYFEDFKKDA
-691 SLIEDIQEAKILLLL
+691 STIADIDDAKALLLL
-706 GDSITTDHISP
+706 GDSVTTDHISP
-717 AGKIPEEYPA
+717 AGKIPASYPA
-727 GQYLQGHNVAVK
+727 GQYLLAHNVPQNA
-739 NFNSYGSRRGNHE
+739 FNSYGSRRGNHE

-759 ANERIKNRLVK
+759 ANERIKNKLVS
-770 PKEGGYTLH
+770 PKEGGYTVH
-779 FPQKEEM
+779 FPEKKEM
-786 FIYDAA
+786 FVYDAA
-792 MHYKVENV
+792 MHYRSEHI
-800 PLIVLSGDDYGMGSS
+800 PLVVLAGDDYGMGSS
-815 RDWAAKGAQ
+815 RDWAAKGTQ

-857 ESAETLGLDGS
+857 VSAESLGLDGS
-868 ESFTLKGLDE
+868 ERFSIEGLDA
-878 VKAGGILKVNVL
+878 VKAGGVL
-890 KEDSTTLTF
+890 TITVQKEDKSTQHF

-914 LNGGILPYVLRERL
+914 LNGGILPYVLREK
-928 RGALS
+928 LS

>member
-1 MCILVIRTLKGVKM
+1 MTDTQFKSSLVIDNKG
-15 RDTQCKATFFIGDKE
+15 
-30 YTYFSLHK
+30 YTYYSLNEL
-38 AASHF
+38 ATYF
-43 TITLSKLP
+43 NITLSKLP

-58 ENLLAH
+58 ENLSAH
-64 YDGDIVKEKD
+64 FDGEIVTEYH
-74 IEKLAK
+74 IEQLAK
-80 WEKKQ
+80 WEKIQ
-85 KKIAE
+85 KSVEE
-90 IAYYPSRVVMQDFTG
+90 IAYYPSRIVMQDFTG

-115 RDAMLAYGGDP
+115 REAMLEYGGDP
-126 ADINPVVPIDLIVD
+126 SEINPVVPIDLIVD

-146 YFGSKDALSQN
+146 YFGTEDALSEN
-157 LSMEYGR
+157 LRMEYGR

-175 QKAFDNIRIFP
+175 QKAFDNIRVYP

-194 VNLEYIATVVTQK
+194 VNLEYIATVVAQR
-207 EKEGEVI
+207 EKEGETV

-261 LGVRLVGKLAVGVT
+261 IGVRLVGKLPVGGT

-280 LHVTQMLREEDVVE
+280 LRVTQRLREEDVVE

-338 MRLTNR
+338 LRLTNR
-344 SEEAEIAEAYLKK
+344 SKEAELAEVYLKK
-357 QNLFYDAN
+357 QTLFYDVSV
-365 TEAEYSA
+365 EAEYSK
-372 VVELALS
+372 VIELDLA
-379 SIVPSIAGPSRP
+379 SIVPSVAGPSRP

-396 LSDVKNEFLNMLSCD
+396 LSDVKNEFLNMLTCD
-411 YGRKVDIES
+411 YGRKIDAHS
-420 IYVLEDEISVQDET
+420 INVLEDEMSVHDT
-434 SISTCRVTSGEVC
+434 TCIDTCRVISGQVC
-447 ETIKLTK
+447 ESIKLK
-454 QDVEIC
+454 KKDVILC

-490 AVEKG
+490 AVKKG
-495 LSVPTYVKT
+495 LSVPEYVKT

-511 VVEAYLKEAGLLVYL
+511 VVEAYLKEAALLPYL
-526 EELGFQIVGYG
+526 ETLGFQIVGYG

-546 PLDDEIQKAIVEKE
+546 PLDDEIQRAIVEKG

-579 QVKTN
+579 QIKTN

-606 EESLGLG
+606 EEALGVG
-613 NDGKPVYLKDIWPS
+613 SDGEAVYLKDIWPS
-627 IEEIDSIIASVLR
+627 QEEIDSIIASVLK
-640 PRMFEEKYADIL
+640 PRMFEDKYADIL
-652 EGEERWKRLEVP
+652 EGEARWKMLDIPE
-664 DDKIFHWDKDS
+664 DTIFHWDKDS

-680 PPYFENFSKDA
+680 PPYFEYFRKDRA
-691 SLIEDIQEAKILLLL
+691 TIEDIKEAKILLFL
-706 GDSITTDHISP
+706 GDSVTTDHISP
-717 AGKIPEEYPA
+717 AGKIPEKYPA
-727 GQYLQGHNVAVK
+727 GQYLLAHNVSSDA
-739 NFNSYGSRRGNHE
+739 FNSYGSRRGNHE

-759 ANERIKNRLVK
+759 ANERIKNKLVV

-779 FPQKEEM
+779 FPAKEEM

-792 MHYKVENV
+792 MHYKSEHV
-800 PLIVLSGDDYGMGSS
+800 PLVVLSGDDYGMGSS
-815 RDWAAKGAQ
+815 RDWAAKGIQ

-868 ESFTLKGLDE
+868 ESFSIEGLAE
-878 VKAGGILKVNVL
+878 VKAGGVLIVNVI
-890 KEDSTTLTF
+890 KEDSSTLNF
-899 EVHVRLDTPVDLKYY
+899 EVNVRLDTPVDLKYY

-928 RGALS
+928 SLYS

>member
-1 MCILVIRTLKGVKM
+1 MCILVISTLKGVKM
-15 RDTQCKATFFIGDKE
+15 MDTQCKASFSRGDKE
-30 YTYFSLHK
+30 YTYFSLNE

-43 TITLSKLP
+43 AITLSKLP

-64 YDGDIVKEKD
+64 YDGDTVEEKD

-80 WEKKQ
+80 WKKRQ
-85 KKIAE
+85 HTVEE

-105 VPCIVDFAAL
+105 VPCIVDFTAL
-115 RDAMLAYGGDP
+115 RAAMLEYGGDP
-126 ADINPVVPIDLIVD
+126 AQINPVLPIDLIVD

-146 YFGSKDALSQN
+146 YFGSDDALSQN
-157 LSMEYGR
+157 LRMEYGR
-164 NEERYALLKWS
+164 NEERYALLKWA
-175 QKAFDNIRIFP
+175 QKAFDNIRVFP

-194 VNLEYIATVVTQK
+194 VNLEYIATVVTQI
-207 EKEGEVI
+207 EQENEVI

-221 GTDSHTTMINALGV
+221 GTDSHTTMINGLGV

-261 LGVRLVGKLAVGVT
+261 IGVRLVGKLPVGVT

-294 KFVEFFGEGMQ
+294 KFVEYFGEGMQ

-333 ETLRY
+333 ETLHY
-338 MRLTNR
+338 MRQTNR
-344 SEEAEIAEAYLKK
+344 SIEADIAEIYLKK
-357 QNLFYDAN
+357 QNLFYDAS
-365 TEAEYSA
+365 TEADYSK
-372 VVELALS
+372 VLELDLS
-379 SIVPSIAGPSRP
+379 TIVPSIAGPSRP
-391 QDRIA
+391 QDKIA
-396 LSDVKNEFLNMLSCD
+396 LRDVKNEFLNMLSYD
-411 YGRKVDIES
+411 YGRKSDTHS
-420 IYVLEDEISVQDET
+420 IDVLESEMSVPDDVAAET
-434 SISTCRVTSGEVC
+434 RRVTSGMRC
-447 ETIKLTK
+447 ERIKLENK
-454 QDVEIC
+454 EVEIC

-495 LSVPTYVKT
+495 LEVPPYVKT

-511 VVEAYLKEAGLLVYL
+511 VVEAYLKEAGLLPYL
-526 EELGFQIVGYG
+526 ETLGFQIVGYG

-546 PLDDEIQKAIVEKE
+546 PLHDEIQKVITEKE

-579 QVKTN
+579 QIKTN

-606 EESLGLG
+606 EEALGVDTEG
-613 NDGKPVYLKDIWPS
+613 RSVYLKDIWPS
-627 IEEIDSIIASVLR
+627 DEEIAAIIASVLN
-640 PRMFEEKYADIL
+640 PQMFEEKYADIL
-652 EGEERWKRLEVP
+652 EGEERWKKLEIP
-664 DDKIFHWDKDS
+664 EDKIFHWDKDS

-680 PPYFENFSKDA
+680 PPYFDNFKKEASMIEN
-691 SLIEDIQEAKILLLL
+691 IENAKALLLL
-706 GDSITTDHISP
+706 GNSVTTDHISP
-717 AGKIPEEYPA
+717 AGKIPSEYPA
-727 GQYLQGHNVAVK
+727 GQYLLAHHVEAK
-739 NFNSYGSRRGNHE
+739 DFNSYGSRRGNHE
-752 VMMRGTF
+752 VMIRGTF

-792 MHYKVENV
+792 MHYEVEKV

-815 RDWAAKGAQ
+815 RDWAAKGTQ

-868 ESFTLKGLDE
+868 ESFSIEGLSE
-878 VKAGGILKVNVL
+878 IQAGDMLTVRVE
-890 KEDSTTLTF
+890 KEEAITFIF

-928 RGALS
+928 S

>member
-1 MCILVIRTLKGVKM
+1 MNNIQLKASLQIAG
-15 RDTQCKATFFIGDKE
+15 KE
-30 YTYFSLHK
+30 YTYFSLPDI
-38 AASHF
+38 ASHF
-43 TITLSKLP
+43 NISLSKLP

-64 YDGDIVKEKD
+64 YDDNIVTLGD

-80 WEKKQ
+80 WKKRQEKVE
-85 KKIAE
+85 E

-115 RDAMLAYGGDP
+115 RDAMLEYGGDP

-157 LSMEYGR
+157 LTMEYAR
-164 NEERYALLKWS
+164 NKERYALLKWS
-175 QKAFDNIRIFP
+175 QEAFENIRVFP

-194 VNLEYIATVVTQK
+194 VNLEYIATVVTQIQK
-207 EKEGEVI
+207 KDETI

-221 GTDSHTTMINALGV
+221 GTDSHTTMINGIGV

-261 LGVRLVGKLAVGVT
+261 IGVRLVGKLPVGAT

-280 LHVTQMLREEDVVE
+280 LRVTEMLREEDVVE
-294 KFVEFFGEGMQ
+294 KFVEYFGEGMQ

-338 MRLTNR
+338 LRLTNR
-344 SEEAEIAEAYLKK
+344 SKEADIAEAYLKT
-357 QNLFYDAN
+357 QILFYDPS
-365 TEAEYSA
+365 TEAEYSK
-372 VVELALS
+372 VIELDLS
-379 SIVPSIAGPSRP
+379 TIVPSLAGPSRP

-396 LSDVKNEFLNMLSCD
+396 LSDMKSEFLNMLHCD
-411 YGRKVDIES
+411 YGRKIDAHS
-420 IYVLEDEISVQDET
+420 INVLEDEMSVLDEEHVDN
-434 SISTCRVTSGEVC
+434 CRVVSGHAC
-447 ETIKLTK
+447 ETIRVGGEE
-454 QDVEIC
+454 VEIC

-495 LSVPTYVKT
+495 LTVPAYVKT

-511 VVEAYLKEAGLLVYL
+511 VVEAYLKEAALLPYL
-526 EELGFQIVGYG
+526 ETLGFQIVGYG

-546 PLDDEIQKAIVEKE
+546 PLHSEIQKAIVEKE

-579 QVKTN
+579 QIKTN

-606 EESLGLG
+606 SEALGMG
-613 NDGKPVYLKDIWPS
+613 NDGKPVYLKDIWPEQ
-627 IEEIDSIIASVLR
+627 EEIDAIITSTLDPA
-640 PRMFEEKYADIL
+640 MFEEKYADIL
-652 EGEERWKRLEVP
+652 EGEERWKTLEVAE
-664 DDKIFHWDKDS
+664 DKIFHWDKDS

-680 PPYFENFSKDA
+680 PTYFDDFQKEA
-691 SLIEDIQEAKILLLL
+691 SVISNIEDAKVLLLL
-706 GDSITTDHISP
+706 GDSVTTDHISP
-717 AGKIPEEYPA
+717 AGKIPESYPA
-727 GQYLQGHNVAVK
+727 GQYLRDHGVEVK
-739 NFNSYGSRRGNHE
+739 DFNSYGSRRGNHE

-759 ANERIKNRLVK
+759 ANERIKNLLVR
-770 PKEGGYTLH
+770 PKEGGVTLS
-779 FPQKEEM
+779 FPGKEET

-792 MHYKVENV
+792 MEYKRQNV
-800 PLIVLSGDDYGMGSS
+800 PLIIFSGDDYGMGSS
-815 RDWAAKGAQ
+815 RDWAAKGTD

-845 GMGVLPLEFKEG
+845 GMGVLPLEFKKG
-857 ESAETLGLDGS
+857 ESAKYFGLDGS
-868 ESFTLKGLDE
+868 ESFSIEGLDKVQPGGMLN
-878 VKAGGILKVNVL
+878 VKVK
-890 KEDSTTLTF
+890 KEDGSLLSF

-914 LNGGILPYVLRERL
+914 INGGILPYVLREK
-928 RGALS
+928 LS

>member
-1 MCILVIRTLKGVKM
+1 MA
-15 RDTQCKATFFIGDKE
+15 DTQHKATLSYAGK
-30 YTYFSLHK
+30 TYRYYSLPSIAK
-38 AASHF
+38 HF
-43 TITLSKLP
+43 QIDLSKLP

-64 YDGDIVKEKD
+64 VDGEIVTQAD

-80 WEKKQ
+80 WKRTQERVE
-85 KKIAE
+85 E
-90 IAYYPSRVVMQDFTG
+90 IAYYPARVVMQDFTG

-115 RDAMLAYGGDP
+115 RDAMVEYGGDP
-126 ADINPVVPIDLIVD
+126 SKINPMVPIDLIVD

-146 YFGSKDALSQN
+146 YYGNKEALAEN
-157 LSMEYGR
+157 LRMEYGR
-164 NEERYALLKWS
+164 NEERYTLLKWS
-175 QKAFDNIRIFP
+175 QKAFDNIRVFP

-194 VNLEYIATVVTQK
+194 VNLEYIATVVAKK
-207 EKEGEVI
+207 EKDGEIV

-247 VALGEPYSMKIPEV
+247 VALGQPYSMKIPEV
-261 LGVRLVGKLAVGVT
+261 IGVRLVGKLPVGVT

-280 LHVTQMLREEDVVE
+280 LRITQMLREEEVVE

-344 SEEAEIAEAYLKK
+344 SEAADLAEVYLKT
-357 QNLFYDAN
+357 QNLFYDAS
-365 TEAEYSA
+365 TEAVYTK
-372 VVELALS
+372 VVELDLGT
-379 SIVPSIAGPSRP
+379 IVPSIAGPSRP

-396 LSDVKNEFLNMLSCD
+396 LKDVKKEFLNMLSCD
-411 YGRKVDIES
+411 YGRAIDTHS
-420 IYVLEDEISVQDET
+420 INVLEDEMSVPDDTPTE
-434 SISTCRVTSGEVC
+434 SCRMTAGQVC
-447 ETIKLTK
+447 ETIKLDH
-454 QDVEIC
+454 QEVELC

-475 SNPSVMIG
+475 SNPSVMVG
-483 AGLLARN
+483 AGILARN
-490 AVEKG
+490 AVQKG
-495 LSVPTYVKT
+495 LSVPAYVKT

-511 VVEAYLKEAGLLVYL
+511 VVEAYLKEAGLL
-526 EELGFQIVGYG
+526 EELETLGFGIVGYG

-546 PLDDEIQKAIVEKE
+546 PLHASIQEAIVEKG

-593 AYALAGKMWIDFE
+593 AYALAGKMSIDFE
-606 EESLGLG
+606 TEALGIG
-613 NDGKPVYLKDIWPS
+613 HDGKAVYLKELWPAQ
-627 IEEIDSIIASVLR
+627 EEIDSIIASVLK
-640 PRMFEEKYADIL
+640 PRMFAQKYADIL
-652 EGEERWKRLEVP
+652 EGEARWKMLEIP
-664 DDKIFHWDKDS
+664 DDNIFHWDKDS

-680 PPYFENFSKDA
+680 PPYFDNFRKNATTIENIEQAKA
-691 SLIEDIQEAKILLLL
+691 LLIL
-706 GDSITTDHISP
+706 GDSVTTDHISP
-717 AGKIPEEYPA
+717 AGKIPETYPA
-727 GQYLQGHNVAVK
+727 GQYLKAHNVQPSA
-739 NFNSYGSRRGNHE
+739 FNSYGSRRGNHE

-759 ANERIKNRLVK
+759 ANERIKNLLVA
-770 PKEGGYTLH
+770 PKEGGYTVH
-779 FPQKEEM
+779 FPDKKEM
-786 FIYDAA
+786 FVYDAA
-792 MHYKVENV
+792 MHYKSEHL
-800 PLIVLSGDDYGMGSS
+800 PLLVFAGDDYGMGSS
-815 RDWAAKGAQ
+815 RDWAAKGTQ

-845 GMGVLPLEFKEG
+845 GMGVLPLEFKTG
-857 ESAETLGLDGS
+857 ESAATLELDGS
-868 ESFTLKGLDE
+868 ESYTIDGLAE
-878 VKAGGILKVNVL
+878 LKAGGVLTVKVEKTNGEL
-890 KEDSTTLTF
+890 LAFDAI
-899 EVHVRLDTPVDLKYY
+899 VRLDTPVDLKYY

-928 RGALS
+928 S

>member
-1 MCILVIRTLKGVKM
+1 MTNI
-15 RDTQCKATFFIGDKE
+15 QQKATLSHLDKN
-30 YTYFSLHK
+30 YTYYSLPAIEK
-38 AASHF
+38 HF
-43 TITLSKLP
+43 QTNLSTLP

-64 YDGDIVKEKD
+64 YDGDIVTQED

-80 WEKKQ
+80 WKRKQ
-85 KKIAE
+85 EHVEE
-90 IAYYPSRVVMQDFTG
+90 IAYYPARVVMQDFTG

-115 RDAMLAYGGDP
+115 RDAMVVHGGDP
-126 ADINPVVPIDLIVD
+126 SKINPLVPIDLIVD

-146 YFGSKDALSQN
+146 YYGNKEALSEN
-157 LSMEYGR
+157 LRMEYGR
-164 NEERYALLKWS
+164 NEERYTFLKWS
-175 QKAFDNIRIFP
+175 QKAFDNIRVFP

-194 VNLEYIATVVTQK
+194 VNLEYIATVVAQK
-207 EKEGEVI
+207 EQEGETI

-247 VALGEPYSMKIPEV
+247 VALGQPYSMKIPEV
-261 LGVRLVGKLAVGVT
+261 IGVRLVGKLPIGVT

-280 LHVTQMLREEDVVE
+280 LRVTQMLREEEVVE

-333 ETLRY
+333 ETLAY

-344 SEEAEIAEAYLKK
+344 SEEADLAEVYLKT
-357 QNLFYDAN
+357 QNLFYDAS
-365 TEAEYSA
+365 TEAVYTK
-372 VVELALS
+372 VLELDLNT
-379 SIVPSIAGPSRP
+379 IVPSIAGPSRP

-396 LSDVKNEFLNMLSCD
+396 LKEVKYAFLNMLSCD
-411 YGRKVDIES
+411 YARTINTHS
-420 IYVLEDEISVQDET
+420 IQVLEDEMSVPDDALID
-434 SISTCRVTSGEVC
+434 SCRMQVEQVC
-447 ETIKLTK
+447 ETIQLDD
-454 QDVEIC
+454 QEVELC

-475 SNPSVMIG
+475 SNPSVMVG
-483 AGLLARN
+483 AGILARN
-490 AVEKG
+490 AVQKG
-495 LSVPTYVKT
+495 LSVPAYVKT

-511 VVEAYLKEAGLLVYL
+511 VVEAYLKEAGLLAEL
-526 EELGFQIVGYG
+526 ETLGFGIVGYG

-546 PLDDEIQKAIVEKE
+546 PLHPSIQKAIVEKG

-579 QVKTN
+579 QIKTN

-593 AYALAGKMWIDFE
+593 AYALAGKMAIDFE
-606 EESLGLG
+606 TEALGIG
-613 NDGKPVYLKDIWPS
+613 HDGKAVYLKDIWPAQ
-627 IEEIDSIIASVLR
+627 EEINSIIASVLK
-640 PRMFEEKYADIL
+640 PRMFAEKYADIL
-652 EGEERWKRLEVP
+652 EGESRWKMLKIP
-664 DDKIFHWDKDS
+664 DDTIFHWDKDS

-680 PPYFENFSKDA
+680 PPYFEAFKKHKTT
-691 SLIEDIQEAKILLLL
+691 IEDIEQAKALLLL
-706 GDSITTDHISP
+706 GDSVTTDHISP
-717 AGKIPEEYPA
+717 AGKIPETYPA
-727 GQYLQGHNVAVK
+727 GQYLKAHHVSPLA
-739 NFNSYGSRRGNHE
+739 FNSYGSRRGNHE

-759 ANERIKNRLVK
+759 ANERIKNLLVA

-779 FPQKEEM
+779 FPEKKEM
-786 FIYDAA
+786 FVYDAA
-792 MHYKVENV
+792 MLYKAEHV
-800 PLIVLSGDDYGMGSS
+800 PLVVLAGDDYGMGSS
-815 RDWAAKGAQ
+815 RDWAAKGTQ

-845 GMGVLPLEFKEG
+845 GMGVLPLEFHEG
-857 ESAETLGLDGS
+857 ESAATLGLDGD
-868 ESFTLKGLDE
+868 ESFTIEGLAE
-878 VKAGGILKVNVL
+878 VKEGGRVSVQVEKPNGV
-890 KEDSTTLTF
+890 TLAF
-899 EVHVRLDTPVDLKYY
+899 EAIVRLDTPVDLKYY
-914 LNGGILPYVLRERL
+914 LNGGILPYVLR
-928 RGALS
+928 AS

>member
-1 MCILVIRTLKGVKM
+1 MTDALYRCFLSI
-15 RDTQCKATFFIGDKE
+15 DDKK
-30 YTYFSLHK
+30 YTYFSLNKITHY
-38 AASHF
+38 F
-43 TITLSKLP
+43 NGTLSRLP

-64 YDGDIVKEKD
+64 YDGEIVTQGD
-74 IEKLAK
+74 IEKLVK
-80 WEKKQ
+80 WTKRQDKVE
-85 KKIAE
+85 E

-115 RDAMLAYGGDP
+115 RDAMLEYGDDP
-126 ADINPVVPIDLIVD
+126 SRINPMVPIDLIVD

-146 YFGSKDALSQN
+146 YYGSKDALSQN
-157 LSMEYGR
+157 LTMEYQR
-164 NEERYALLKWS
+164 NKERYALLKWS
-175 QKAFDNIRIFP
+175 QEAFDNIRVFP

-194 VNLEYIATVVTQK
+194 VNLEYIATVVTQVQK
-207 EKEGEVI
+207 EEEII

-221 GTDSHTTMINALGV
+221 GTDSHTTMINGLGV

-261 LGVRLVGKLAVGVT
+261 IGVRLTGKLSVGVT

-280 LHVTQMLREEDVVE
+280 LRVTEMLRKEDVVE

-311 RATIANMSPEYGATM
+311 RATIANMAPEYGATI

-344 SEEAEIAEAYLKK
+344 SKEADIAEAYLKE
-357 QNLFYDAN
+357 QMLFYDAS
-365 TEAEYSA
+365 TEAEYTK
-372 VVELALS
+372 VITLDLGT
-379 SIVPSIAGPSRP
+379 IVPSIAGPSRP
-391 QDRIA
+391 QDRIV
-396 LSDVKNEFLNMLSCD
+396 LPDVKSEFLNILSCD
-411 YGRKVDIES
+411 YGRKIDTRS
-420 IYVLEDEISVQDET
+420 INVLEDEMSVHDE
-434 SISTCRVTSGEVC
+434 IPIDTCRVTSGQVC
-447 ETIKLTK
+447 ETMKLDK
-454 QDVEIC
+454 KDVELC

-490 AVEKG
+490 AVKKG
-495 LSVPTYVKT
+495 LTVPAYVKT

-511 VVEAYLKEAGLLVYL
+511 VVEAYLKVAELMPHL
-526 EELGFQIVGYG
+526 ETLGFQIVGYG

-546 PLDDEIQKAIVEKE
+546 PLDEEIQKAIVEKG

-579 QVKTN
+579 QIKTN

-606 EESLGLG
+606 EEPLGVAT
-613 NDGKPVYLKDIWPS
+613 DGKPVYLKDIWPS
-627 IEEIDSIIASVLR
+627 QEEIDSIIASVLK
-640 PRMFEEKYADIL
+640 PQMFEEKYADIL
-652 EGEERWKRLEVP
+652 EGEERWKMLEIP

-680 PPYFENFSKDA
+680 PPYFEYFKKDA
-691 SLIEDIQEAKILLLL
+691 SAIKDIKEAKLLLLL
-706 GDSITTDHISP
+706 GDSVTTDHISP
-717 AGKIPEEYPA
+717 AGKIPEKYPA
-727 GQYLQGHNVAVK
+727 GQYLLAHNITPDA
-739 NFNSYGSRRGNHE
+739 FNSYGSRRGNHE

-759 ANERIKNRLVK
+759 ANERIKNRLVR

-779 FPQKEEM
+779 FPEKKEM
-786 FIYDAA
+786 FVYDAA
-792 MHYKVENV
+792 MHYKVENI
-800 PLIVLSGDDYGMGSS
+800 PLVVLAGDDYGMGSS
-815 RDWAAKGAQ
+815 RDWAAKGTQ

-868 ESFTLKGLDE
+868 ESFSILGLAE
-878 VKAGGILKVNVL
+878 LKAGGILMVKV
-890 KEDSTTLTF
+890 KKRDGTTFGF
-899 EVHVRLDTPVDLKYY
+899 EVKVRLDTPVDLKYY
-914 LNGGILPYVLRERL
+914 LNGGILPYVLREQL
-928 RGALS
+928 KD